1 MRLGVSHK
9 RRRNGKVAVIMFLFV
24 AAISIFAFVMYRLQ
38 PVFKEYGSAYANNMA
53 NSIVNSAVSEVFAD
67 NEYSQLTKY
76 KTNSGGMQTIEA
88 DTVEINRLKSEISQ
102 KIRTKIN
109 ESKSEVVT
117 VPLGSAFNVYFLSGI
132 GPEIPVRIYPASVVK
147 TDFKDEFV
155 SAGINQVKY
164 NLYLEVTMQMSFVG
178 FAFSENETIT
188 SKALIFE
195 TVIVGDTPQY
205 YGNGTFAVA
214 Q

>member
-1 MRLGVSHK
+1 MRLGLSHS
-9 RRRNGKVAVIMFLFV
+9 RRHNGKAAVIMFLFV
-24 AAISIFAFVMYRLQ
+24 ASVSIFAFIMYRLQ

-67 NEYSQLTKY
+67 DKYSKLTKY
-76 KTNSGGMQTIEA
+76 NTNADSMQIIET
-88 DTVEINRLKSEISQ
+88 DTVEINRLKSEIGQ
-102 KIRTKIN
+102 KIRGKIK

-117 VPLGSAFNVYFLSGI
+117 VPLGSAFNVYFLSGL
-132 GPEIPVRIYPASVVK
+132 GPEIPVRIYPVSVVK

-155 SAGINQVKY
+155 SAGINQVKHK
-164 NLYLEVTMQMSFVG
+164 LYLEVTMQMSFVG
-178 FAFSENETIT
+178 FAFSQKETIT

-205 YGNGTFAVA
+205 YGNGAFAVSE
-214 Q
+214 